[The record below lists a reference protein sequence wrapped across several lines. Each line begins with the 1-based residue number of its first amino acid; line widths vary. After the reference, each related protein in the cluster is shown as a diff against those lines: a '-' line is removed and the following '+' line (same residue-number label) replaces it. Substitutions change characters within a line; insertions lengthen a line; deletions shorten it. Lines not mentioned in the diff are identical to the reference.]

1 MRLGAGVARGRVQ
14 EAVARRVS
22 WTLRMAGKDV
32 LVVRRGG
39 LRAGEGVLPVPHAQ
53 LTRWLSDPRNRSAL
67 HSLYAADMGRPAMM
81 SGSLDHGVVL
91 DHVTAAV
98 AEAFDRGRLIV
109 VGAHPAW
116 SIIANPAAK
125 TSSAGGPVAGS
136 NTKTKK
142 TWIEIRLVNKKGAP
156 GPRRQVPSQAHR
168 RHGGGRCH
176 GRFWFRARDWNRSR
190 HVRGFVPG
198 IRRQRVEKGLAAA
211 SLGS

>member
-1 MRLGAGVARGRVQ
+1 
-14 EAVARRVS
+14 
-22 WTLRMAGKDV
+22 MAGKDV

-125 TSSAGGPVAGS
+125 TSSAGGPLAGS

-156 GPRRQVPSQAHR
+156 
-168 RHGGGRCH
+168 
-176 GRFWFRARDWNRSR
+176 
-190 HVRGFVPG
+190 VPG
-198 IRRQRVEKGLAAA
+198 AKYRLTLTDGTVEEGATDDFGSARVTGIDPGMCEVSFLEFDAKEWKKA
-211 SLGS
+211 